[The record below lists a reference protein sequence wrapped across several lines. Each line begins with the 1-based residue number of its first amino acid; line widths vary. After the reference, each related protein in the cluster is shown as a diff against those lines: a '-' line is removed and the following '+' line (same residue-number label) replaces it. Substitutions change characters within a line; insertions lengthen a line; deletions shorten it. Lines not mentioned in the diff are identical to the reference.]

1 MQKSVKKL
9 FSEISSIED
18 AIKDLKRGRFVIV
31 VDDVKRENEGD
42 LICSAQKI
50 TPAGIN
56 FMAKYARGLI
66 CVALTEERIKQL
78 NLFPMTECNTALHHT
93 NFTVSVDAKK
103 GVTTGISAFDRAK
116 TIKVLI
122 DPNAKPEDLAI
133 PGHVFPIRAK
143 EGGVLVR
150 AGHTEAAVDLARLA
164 GHYPAGVIC
173 EIMADDG
180 SMARMPELVKFAKKH
195 GFKIITIADLIK
207 YRRTREKLVDRIISV
222 ELPTEFGMFELFLYK
237 DKIEFNNHLA
247 LVKKIPGSKKV
258 PLVRVH
264 SQCLTGDIFHSRK
277 CDCGDQLHK
286 SLSMISREGGALIYL
301 PQEGRGIGLEDKLR
315 AYKLQSEKK
324 LDTVEANLYLG
335 YPDDLRDYG
344 IGAQILLDLGFTSIR
359 LLTNNPRKIVGLE
372 GYGITIVDRLPI
384 EVPPNE
390 YSLNYLKTKKK
401 KLKHLIKIQCK
412 RGKNES
418 F

>member
-412 RGKNES
+412 KGEK
-418 F
+418 